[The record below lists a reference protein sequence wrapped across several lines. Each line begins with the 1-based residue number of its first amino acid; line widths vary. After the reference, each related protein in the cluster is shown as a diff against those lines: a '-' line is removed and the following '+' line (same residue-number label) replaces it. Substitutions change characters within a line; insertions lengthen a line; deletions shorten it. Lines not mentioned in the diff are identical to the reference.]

1 MKTEEAIFNGIS
13 LKGKILC
20 NGHVIK
26 RNLIILILLIIS
38 RVLYDSYVTERK
50 KGKYEGGIE
59 AFFNGIFLKGKI
71 LCDGHVTKRVFL
83 FVYR

>member
-1 MKTEEAIFNGIS
+1 MKTEEAIFSGIS

-20 NGHVIK
+20 NGHVTK
-26 RNLIILILLIIS
+26 RNLIILISLIIKY
-38 RVLYDSYVTERK
+38 VLYDSYVTERK
-50 KGKYEGGIE
+50 KRKYEGGLE
-59 AFFNGIFLKGKI
+59 ALFDDAFLKGKI

>member
-20 NGHVIK
+20 NGHVTK
-26 RNLIILILLIIS
+26 RNLIILISLIVKS
-38 RVLYDSYVTERK
+38 VLYGSYVTERK

-59 AFFNGIFLKGKI
+59 AFFSGIFLKGKI
-71 LCDGHVTKRVFL
+71 LCNGRVTKRKFFFL
-83 FVYR
+83 KY